1 MSRHRLAIG
10 VVVLGAI
17 ACSAWAIDNLRPVL
31 QLFGEGSG
39 FFGGA
44 STTVDALWFVVAPV
58 IALVLASRVR
68 ERTGPARLLRR
79 THIVTSLAVAGLV
92 LAFAAATIS
101 GLVGNG
107 IDGFWFF
114 VAAFVATSVWLPL
127 QTFFATGFVGLL
139 IDQRRTAS

>member
-10 VVVLGAI
+10 VFVLGAF
-17 ACSAWAIDNLRPVL
+17 ACAAWAINNLRPVL
-31 QLFGEGSG
+31 QILGEGSG
-39 FFGGA
+39 FFGGV

-68 ERTGPARLLRR
+68 ERTGLARLLRR
-79 THIVTSLAVAGLV
+79 THIVTSLAIAGLV
-92 LAFAAATIS
+92 LAFAAATII
-101 GLVGNG
+101 GPVGNG